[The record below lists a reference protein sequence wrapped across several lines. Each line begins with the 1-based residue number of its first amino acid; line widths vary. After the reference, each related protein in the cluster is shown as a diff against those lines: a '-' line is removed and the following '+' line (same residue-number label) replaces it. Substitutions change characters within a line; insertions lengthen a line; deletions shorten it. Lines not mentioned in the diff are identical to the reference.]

1 MRIEAYFEQVR
12 QTIEGCPVV
21 QTSSVAY
28 DKRSTHEGFI
38 SGELYLVD
46 GSILYIREFVDVE
59 TRVDR
64 LTYVYQYVAPTL
76 VFRYDN
82 TGHHRRR
89 GLPSY
94 PHHKHEG
101 SEKNV
106 VAASE
111 PDLAGVLREIE
122 ALVRLP

>member
-1 MRIEAYFEQVR
+1 LPRSSDIECRLR
-12 QTIEGCPVV
+12 Q
-21 QTSSVAY
+21 AF
-28 DKRSTHEGFI
+28 H
-38 SGELYLVD
+38 
-46 GSILYIREFVDVE
+46 YI
-59 TRVDR
+59 
-64 LTYVYQYVAPTL
+64 APTL

-101 SEKNV
+101 SEENV